1 MKKAFEMTKMVVVA
15 VKAFVEYQL
24 FHRKD
29 KEEL

>member
-1 MKKAFEMTKMVVVA
+1 MKKAFEVTKMVVFA
-15 VKAFVEYQL
+15 LKAFVEYQM